1 MQNVKDKVVI
11 ITGASSGI
19 GEEAALELAKH
30 GAKLVLAARRVGR
43 LQKLVEKIKAAG
55 SEAIAVATDVSK
67 NTDVVALADAA
78 KAKFGRIDVLVNNA
92 GVMLMAPMAKCKV
105 DEWERMIDINVKG
118 VLYGIAAVLPTM
130 QAQKSGQIINIS
142 SVAGLK
148 VSSGIGTVY
157 SATKFAV
164 KTISEGLRAESKGDV
179 RVCTIY
185 PGAIATELTQHSS
198 DEAAK
203 AGIQAFYAANEIT
216 PDAVARAIVFAVSQ
230 PADVDI
236 NDITIRPSRQEF

>member
-1 MQNVKDKVVI
+1 M
-11 ITGASSGI
+11 
-19 GEEAALELAKH
+19 ELAKH
-30 GAKLVLAARRVGR
+30 GAKLVLAARRVDR
-43 LQKLVEKIKAAG
+43 LEKLVERIKAAG

-67 NTDVVALADAA
+67 NADVVALADAA
-78 KAKFGRIDVLVNNA
+78 KAKFGHIDVLVNNA

-148 VSSGIGTVY
+148 VSSGISTVY

-164 KTISEGLRAESKGDV
+164 KTISEGLRAESNGDV
-179 RVCTIY
+179 RVCTI
-185 PGAIATELTQHSS
+185 
-198 DEAAK
+198 
-203 AGIQAFYAANEIT
+203 
-216 PDAVARAIVFAVSQ
+216 
-230 PADVDI
+230 
-236 NDITIRPSRQEF
+236 